1 MEERQI
7 VAVPAAAIQTYGNDG
22 QVYLT
27 LSQTALLPPPYPM
40 ALGLIGHS
48 KKPVLM
54 PSARSDQS

>member
-27 LSQTALLPPPYPM
+27 LSPTALLPPPYPM
-40 ALGLIGHS
+40 ALGLIGPS
-48 KKPVLM
+48 KKPV
-54 PSARSDQS
+54 